1 MKKVILWITIPFIAI
16 QFIDI
21 EIPKTPDIKKDLNLK
36 APDRVISTLKRSC
49 YDCHSYNTKYPWYSN
64 IAPISWYVKSHIKKG
79 REILNFSI
87 WQSYTKE
94 KKIDIL
100 EKIPKAIV
108 IRMPM
113 PTYLWLHKEAKLSK
127 EDKRVLKSWASNL
140 KNSLEKE
147 VKR

>member
-1 MKKVILWITIPFIAI
+1 MKKVILWITIPLIAV
-16 QFIDI
+16 QFIKV
-21 EIPKTPDIKKDLNLK
+21 ELPK
-36 APDRVISTLKRSC
+36 APDIDKNLELKASDEVLSILKRSC

-79 REILNFSI
+79 REIVNFSI
-87 WQSYTKE
+87 WESYTKE
-94 KKIDIL
+94 KKIKIL

-127 EDKRVLKSWASNL
+127 EDKRLLKSWALNL
-140 KNSLEKE
+140 KQEEDK
-147 VKR
+147 